1 MSRMLG
7 VAVLALVI
15 LTFSALAMD
24 SDEPGFE
31 IDRAERVKR
40 IDFEIG
46 QVAVEAARLEA
57 ERLSLMREKACTAK
71 ARDKKGLRACS
82 LLR

>member
-7 VAVLALVI
+7 VAALALLI
-15 LTFSALAMD
+15 ITISALAVEPE
-24 SDEPGFE
+24 DEGFL

-40 IDFEIG
+40 IEFEIG
-46 QVAVEAARLEA
+46 QVAVEQARLEA
-57 ERLSLMREKACTAK
+57 ERQSLVREKACTLK
-71 ARDKKGLRACS
+71 ARDRKALRACS